1 MLKPAMIIAIMRPV
15 AESTSH
21 RGGPRWAGGVAE
33 ASRRSDS
40 LSGTGSE
47 LASADGAALG
57 DGEAEAEGDAEGL
70 LLTGAVREETCTV
83 APEPDDE
90 RTVIFSLLAVSVS
103 VPPAGK

>member
-1 MLKPAMIIAIMRPV
+1 MIIAIITPV

-21 RGGPRWAGGVAE
+21 RGGPRWIVGLAV

-47 LASADGAALG
+47 LTSAEGDTLG
-57 DGEAEAEGDAEGL
+57 DGDAEADADAEGL
-70 LLTGAVREETCTV
+70 LLTGALSDATCTV
-83 APEPDDE
+83 APEADDE

-103 VPPAGK
+103 VAPAGK